1 MLPLNDQIL
10 VSLRKGEWSHET
22 LESLPDGLHQKIGML
37 IRNQLPNAMCG
48 VLELWCGSYFRME
61 MSLGKRWG
69 EKLVGKFD
77 WKKKNNYK
85 QQKESFES
93 LKQKIHNNVRLPK
106 PSKCSQIIYESL
118 ILPCWKL
125 KISER
130 PTIRVQ
136 KRKPTKKWDH
146 VNLIFVSNFQNILS
160 VFESVDIIR
169 KILDIEDVAKVKDSD
184 LSEDKSVKLKSS
196 IEYEIAE
203 NNSYSRLKSDWVL
216 YDESDT
222 RPKNVT
228 APNLGYAKQIRRPKS
243 NFKH

>member
-1 MLPLNDQIL
+1 MKPRNIGIAARWAAPEDWNADSKPTSKCD
-10 VSLRKGEWSHET
+10 VWSFGIMMWE
-22 LESLPDGLHQKIGML
+22 LFSNGDEPWEKVRGKIGGK
-37 IRNQLPNAMCG
+37 IRL
-48 VLELWCGSYFRME
+48 
-61 MSLGKRWG
+61 
-69 EKLVGKFD
+69 
-77 WKKKNNYK
+77 KKKNNYK